1 MSCLHAAILGL
12 VQGLGEFLPI
22 SSSAHLV
29 LVPWLCRWG
38 YQGLEYDV
46 ALHWGTLAAV
56 CVYFWKD
63 WLELLKAGLSR
74 AASAQKKLF
83 WAIVLATVPGG
94 AAGLLLEHRI
104 EKDLHSPLIIAATL
118 AGFGLLLGLSQRLGR
133 QEKAAADLGLRD
145 IFLIGCAQALAV
157 VPGVSRSGSTIT
169 AGLLLGLKRE
179 EAAKFSFLLMVPIVI
194 GAGVMKLRHLS
205 LAGAAAGPFWLG
217 ILVTTVVGLGCI
229 KFLLAYLKERGVE
242 VFVAYR
248 VLFAALCIVWALRR
262 P

>member
-1 MSCLHAAILGL
+1 MSYLHAAVLGL

-29 LVPWLCRWG
+29 LVPWLFRWS

-63 WLELLKAGLSR
+63 WLGLIQAGLST
-74 AASAQKKLF
+74 AESAQRRLF
-83 WAIVLATVPGG
+83 WAIVLATIPGG
-94 AAGLLLEHRI
+94 VAGLLLEKRI
-104 EKDLHSPLIIAATL
+104 EENLHSPIIIAATL
-118 AGFGLLLGLSQRLGR
+118 AVFGLLLGLSQRLGR
-133 QEKAAADLGLRD
+133 QERSAADLSLRD
-145 IFLIGCAQALAV
+145 VFLIGCAQALAV

-194 GAGVMKLRHLS
+194 GAGVMKLRHIH
-205 LAGAAAGPFWLG
+205 LAATNGPFWLG

-229 KFLLAYLKERGVE
+229 RFMLSYLKERGVG
-242 VFVAYR
+242 VFVTYR
-248 VLFAALCIVWALRR
+248 VLLAALCIVWALR
-262 P
+262 

>member
-1 MSCLHAAILGL
+1 MNYLHAAILGL

-29 LVPWLCRWG
+29 LVPWLFKWN

-46 ALHWGTLAAV
+46 ALHWGTLVAV

-63 WLELLKAGLSR
+63 WVELLKAGLST
-74 AASAQKKLF
+74 AESAQRRIF

-94 AAGLLLEHRI
+94 VAGLLLEHRI
-104 EKDLHSPLIIAATL
+104 EENLHSPIIIAATL
-118 AGFGLLLGLSQRLGR
+118 AAFGLLLGLAQRLGR
-133 QEKAAADLGLRD
+133 QEKSAADLSLRD

-194 GAGVMKLRHLS
+194 GAGVLKLRHIH
-205 LAGAAAGPFWLG
+205 LAATNGPFWFG

-229 KFLLAYLKERGVE
+229 KFMLSYLRQRGVG
-242 VFVAYR
+242 VFVVYR
-248 VLFAALCIVWALRR
+248 VLFAALCLVWALR
-262 P
+262 